1 MKKFSNISGEK
12 VSVEPKVENKDL
24 MPIEILKERLL
35 TLMDELLTVRSYG
48 SARAELLNNSL
59 SISGKEDLANAI
71 LDLVGDQNLRVKI
84 DAMESLRNNS
94 RDQLILDKKI
104 NEYSQKIENKK
115 VLSKNSSTVSKIVRF
130 VDNNSSNWDF
140 DLISERFVERV
151 QDYKSALNSAEIV
164 KRILSDDEYNYL
176 DKEKLAL
183 LGEYYTQRAK
193 NLKS

>member
-1 MKKFSNISGEK
+1 
-12 VSVEPKVENKDL
+12 L

-151 QDYKSALNSAEIV
+151 QDHKSALKSAEMV
-164 KRILSDDEYNYL
+164 KRILLDDEYNYL